1 MSFLSLVFGLGGQN
15 TTMGAVQLDALLT
28 EESKLAADVTS
39 YAVEDG
45 TEISDHI
52 TQNPEELTLT
62 GVIAGAS
69 TLTFDM
75 RGRSKLIM
83 NKDLIRSMHEARE
96 PVTIVTGL
104 DMYQDFAMTSAI
116 VARDAD
122 GDRLR
127 IEAKFKKIVK
137 AQLSTAEVPQDT
149 VSPSADG
156 GATQQRAGKTA
167 AKSGSVSDARA
178 DKSEVTEAQRES
190 WLVTGGRAVGLLN

>member
-15 TTMGAVQLDALLT
+15 TMMGAVQLDALLT

-69 TLTFDM
+69 TLAFDM

-137 AQLSTAEVPQDT
+137 AQLSAAEVPQDA
-149 VSPSADG
+149 VSGPARE
-156 GATQQRAGKTA
+156 RAGKTA
-167 AKSGSVSDARA
+167 AKSGSVSEARA
-178 DKSEVTEAQRES
+178 DASEVTEAQRES
-190 WLVTGGRAVGLLN
+190 WALQGAKGVGLLN